1 MLERDEAIKVLRLGG
16 YLYRARRPSRLTLA
30 HSSPPSL
37 PTLGPAARLS
47 GYRGRLGHARLVR
60 PTAHPLHPPPPV
72 MVGCLVPTS
81 DISNILE
88 LTPSFSVT
96 TKADT
101 MRAMLITSYP
111 YRRHCDAGPGGLVG
125 WHHTLAV
132 GQDLIG

>member
-60 PTAHPLHPPPPV
+60 PTAHPLHPPR
-72 MVGCLVPTS
+72 
-81 DISNILE
+81 D
-88 LTPSFSVT
+88 
-96 TKADT
+96 
-101 MRAMLITSYP
+101 
-111 YRRHCDAGPGGLVG
+111 GGVSCPNE
-125 WHHTLAV
+125 
-132 GQDLIG
+132 